1 MATRESRAL
10 TRLFRDQRQDKIYY
24 GWWMVGAGFVLQA
37 VYAVLVFQ
45 SFGAYVAVLRD
56 EFGWSKTL
64 FAAAFAMS
72 RVESGALGP
81 LQGWMVDRFGPRL
94 VMQIGIVIM
103 AAGFFWF
110 SQLDSSVTFLLSFF
124 VISIGAGLAGF
135 MTLTIALVKW
145 FERRRATA
153 LGLMS
158 TGLAVGG
165 LLVPVLVV
173 AIDSFGWRD
182 TAFVSGILVLVVG
195 LPISFVMR
203 TAPEEHGYHLDGER
217 EPPARARAR
226 EDSGDFTV
234 RQALRTRA
242 FWFIALGHA
251 SAVLIV
257 SAVMVHLVVYI
268 NEDLGYSLG
277 AAAAMIALMTAF
289 QMVGQIG
296 GGFLGDRVNKRLL
309 VVACMALHVFGL
321 LLLANATAL
330 WMVAI
335 FAIAHGLGW
344 GGRGPQMAAIRADYF
359 GRASFGTIM
368 GFSSMIIMLGMIF
381 GPLIAGVMADETGTY
396 TAGFTLLAALAG
408 VGSIFFVLL
417 RPPQRPSAAPA
428 GDAALEPAPASA
440 QVAVEPA
447 RSISRPVAGDH

>member
-1 MATRESRAL
+1 MATQESRAL
-10 TRLFRDQRQDKIYY
+10 TRLFRDRRQGSIYY
-24 GWWMVGAGFVLQA
+24 GWWMVAGAFVMQT
-37 VYAVLVFQ
+37 VYGVLIFQ

-64 FAAAFAMS
+64 FAGAFAMS

-94 VMQIGIVIM
+94 VVQIGVVIM
-103 AAGFFWF
+103 AVGFFWF
-110 SQLDSSVTFLLSFF
+110 SQLNSSVTFLLSFF
-124 VISIGAGLAGF
+124 VISVGAGLAGF
-135 MTLTIALVKW
+135 MTLTTAIVKW

-165 LLVPVLVV
+165 LLVPLLVV
-173 AIDSFGWRD
+173 SLDSFGWRD
-182 TAFVSGILVLVVG
+182 TAFASGILVLVVG
-195 LPISFVMR
+195 LPISLVMR
-203 TAPEEHGYHLDGER
+203 GPPEEHGYHVDGKR
-217 EPPARARAR
+217 EPSARAQA
-226 EDSGDFTV
+226 EAEGDFTA

-257 SAVMVHLVVYI
+257 SAVMVHLVIYV

-296 GGFLGDRVNKRLL
+296 GGILGDRLNKRLI
-309 VVACMALHVFGL
+309 VVACMGLHVLGL

-330 WMVAI
+330 WMVAL

-408 VGSIFFVLL
+408 VGSIFFILL
-417 RPPQRPSAAPA
+417 RPPRRPSQESAEGAAR
-428 GDAALEPAPASA
+428 EPAPASA
-440 QVAVEPA
+440 RVAVETA
-447 RSISRPVAGDH
+447 RSVSRPAAGDR